1 MAVKRAPKQGAY
13 YVIRGAEYDIWWACQ
28 YDDVWM
34 LRRVNAQG
42 YILLTD
48 EELIEVDRWGNRIES
63 SEWENERELDIAAA
77 AQAEEWRINA
87 VASALLRDVNIRFG

>member
-42 YILLTD
+42 YIFLTD

-63 SEWENERELDIAAA
+63 SEREDERALEIAAA
-77 AQAEEWRINA
+77 ARVEEWRINA
-87 VASALLRDVNIRFG
+87 VASALLKEVDLRFA